1 MSFKSLLFYLF
12 FPTFELIFVILT
24 SYVILM
30 KQINRFNSFFVCI
43 FLLCFFACDNEH
55 ETIDKEIPLA
65 ILQDVSKRLSP
76 AEIKNY
82 RFYSEGI
89 SQIDCIDTLRN
100 ETSAWYVDET
110 WTMTHTLIEDVRQL
124 SPEALKTFEHSGYGD
139 ARLLDIYKT
148 EREGMERSLYT
159 LHFQYRWKNVENMEH
174 YLFINDDGRQL
185 ATFTWIP
192 NNPCGF
198 PRLPKDHFDFISQ
211 KYKGAEVRGYVNNG
225 GRHEYFIS
233 HRDTLKYV
241 LFGGLVATDA
251 GFWEETTYE
260 LSLDTPIPE
269 DVARRLKQD
278 DPDFTYTNL
287 YYKES
292 DAGNA
297 YLFQDKN
304 REDELGYWI
313 FENIGPDA

>member
-1 MSFKSLLFYLF
+1 
-12 FPTFELIFVILT
+12 
-24 SYVILM
+24 M
-30 KQINRFNSFFVCI
+30 KQINRFYYLFACI
-43 FLLCFFACDNEH
+43 LFTSLFACDNDH
-55 ETIDKEIPLA
+55 ETIEEEIPQALRS
-65 ILQDVSKRLSP
+65 DVSKRLSL
-76 AEIKNY
+76 AELKNY
-82 RFYSEGI
+82 RFYGDGL
-89 SQIDCIDTLRN
+89 SQIDCIDTQQN
-100 ETSAWYVDET
+100 AASVWYVDET
-110 WTMTHTLIEDVRQL
+110 WTMTHTKIKDIRQL
-124 SPEALKTFEHSGYGD
+124 SPETLEAFERSGYGD

-159 LHFQYRWKNVENMEH
+159 LYFQYRWKNVENMEH
-174 YLFINDDGRQL
+174 YLFINDDGMRL
-185 ATFTWIP
+185 ATFTWTP
-192 NNPCGF
+192 NDPCGF
-198 PRLPKDHFDFISQ
+198 VRLPKDHFDFIAE
-211 KYKGAEVRGYVNNG
+211 KYKGSEVRGYVNNG

-269 DVARRLKQD
+269 NVTRWLKQS

-304 REDELGYWI
+304 RDDELGYWI
-313 FENIGPDA
+313 YETIEPDE